1 MHTYLRACH
10 DLQNYPT
17 VVWFT
22 NSIVTSLLIW
32 MAHYVSVFLTIGS
45 MVMINL
51 RVLGLA
57 GKNQTVTQ
65 VADFYAPW
73 MWIGLTVL
81 FFTGILM
88 LLGDSALF
96 CANTVF
102 GVNLLITVL
111 AAISGVFVRKR
122 APSWEGPSGAPGG
135 AKVIAGVSI
144 FLWLGT
150 ILSAVAVPALSNVP

>member
-1 MHTYLRACH
+1 
-10 DLQNYPT
+10 
-17 VVWFT
+17 VWFT

-45 MVMINL
+45 MVMMNL
-51 RVLGLA
+51 RVLGIA
-57 GKNQTVTQ
+57 GKSQTVTQ

-96 CANTVF
+96 CTNTVF

-111 AAISGVFVRKR
+111 AAISGVYVRRR
-122 APSWEGPSGAPGG
+122 APAWEQLSGTPRG

>member
-1 MHTYLRACH
+1 
-10 DLQNYPT
+10 
-17 VVWFT
+17 VWFT
-22 NSIVTSLLIW
+22 NAIVVSLLIW

-45 MVMINL
+45 MVMMNL
-51 RVLGLA
+51 RVLGIA
-57 GKNQTVTQ
+57 GKNQTITEIT
-65 VADFYAPW
+65 DFYAPW

-96 CANTVF
+96 CTNTIF

-111 AAISGVFVRKR
+111 AAISGVFVRKK
-122 APSWEGPSGAPGG
+122 AASWEQPSGAPRG

>member
-1 MHTYLRACH
+1 MHSYLHFCH
-10 DLQNYPT
+10 DLQNYPL

-22 NSIVTSLLIW
+22 NAIVVSLVIW

-45 MVMINL
+45 MVMMNL
-51 RVLGLA
+51 RVLGIA
-57 GKNQTVTQ
+57 GKNQTITQ

-96 CANTVF
+96 CTNTVF

-111 AAISGVFVRKR
+111 AAVSGVFVRKR
-122 APSWEGPSGAPGG
+122 APAWEGPSGAPRG